1 MKLKQRLTIS
11 YIQTKFKLLSSISK
25 KKAAK
30 ELFQLFCTPLT
41 KSIDNNS
48 IKNAEK
54 ISFVFKTYAI
64 RGYRWNAGQSKKA
77 LILHGFSSASHKF
90 KHFVQPLID
99 KGYEVIAYDCI
110 AHGLSDGSNTN
121 AVEYS
126 EMIIEIIKNEGVI
139 DSFIAH
145 SFGGLALC
153 LALEQTPHSSQT
165 KAVLIAPATE
175 STTALNMVFK
185 LLKLDDA
192 NVKKEVHQ
200 LIFDIAGKPIEWFS
214 VRRAIKNIN
223 AQILFFQDEDDTITP
238 MSDAIKVK
246 QDNHKHV
253 NFVTTKKLGHQRIY
267 HDESVKNTLL
277 NFL

>member
-11 YIQTKFKLLSSISK
+11 YIQTKFKVLSGLSK

-54 ISFVFKTYAI
+54 ISFVFKTYTI

-77 LILHGFSSASHKF
+77 LILHGFSSAAHKF

-99 KGYEVIAYDCI
+99 KGYEVIAYDCV
-110 AHGLSDGSNTN
+110 AHGSSEGSLTN
-121 AVEYS
+121 AVEYG
-126 EMIIEIIKNEGVI
+126 EMIVEIIKNEGSI
-139 DSFIAH
+139 NSFIAH
-145 SFGGLALC
+145 SFGGLALS
-153 LALEQTPHSSQT
+153 LALEQIPHSPQT

-175 STTALNMVFK
+175 STTALSMVFK
-185 LLKLDDA
+185 LLKLDDPE
-192 NVKKEVHQ
+192 VKNEVNK
-200 LIFDIAGKPIEWFS
+200 LIFDTAGKKIEWFS

-223 AQILFFQDEDDTITP
+223 AQILFFQDEDDDITP
-238 MSDAIKVK
+238 MSDAIKIK
-246 QDNHKHV
+246 EDNHKHV
-253 NFVTTKKLGHQRIY
+253 NFVTTKKLGHRRIY
-267 HDESVKNTLL
+267 HDVDVKKQVID
-277 NFL
+277 FL